1 MPACALAVFLFV
13 LHAPL
18 SALTC
23 TGLHSLFWLA
33 MILNPVQDRSVVET
47 AAVGVLRRY
56 TEGCESFGPLREG
69 AQAITK
75 AAKFLRDGESCRVV
89 CTGTNGCAS
98 PFRLSTFKEVL
109 QLLAGKTA
117 MKGFCCRL
125 SVLAIVGR
133 TVVSGTAPMQWHI
146 EGYSL
151 PPIPAQSSEC
161 SAGHGR

>member
-1 MPACALAVFLFV
+1 MGSLATPELLRGLPPLMLVIGGNEMLLGDNLQFV
-13 LHAPL
+13 SRAHA
-18 SALTC
+18 A
-23 TGLHSLFWLA
+23 GA
-33 MILNPVQDRSVVET
+33 PVQLEIYD
-47 AAVGVLRRY
+47 GMWHDFIQY

-89 CTGTNGCAS
+89 CTGTNG
-98 PFRLSTFKEVL
+98 
-109 QLLAGKTA
+109 
-117 MKGFCCRL
+117 
-125 SVLAIVGR
+125 

-161 SAGHGR
+161 SAGHGH